1 MFPVLARL
9 VSISEVISSTQRR
22 GHCCSWSFGGEEIPF
37 ASAGFFFFLCWRRNP
52 SWVQSNSVVRNSRQR
67 RWFFL
72 LQQDCKLLNVLM
84 SILVFSSCV
93 WKPMIVN
100 CACGRFVTLLSE
112 QLYLPNCFSIQ
123 FLISFPLKHLSTEA
137 SEEQDSSQALS
148 REGENSMP
156 VNNFYRDTAY
166 RVLPYW
172 LFFPFC
178 SGFVAFLGLS
188 LPCGFLHIVLNL
200 LGWILALE
208 LILSFGSFVSCKC
221 GSVAY
226 NVWKTAFKLGRL
238 LAVGGLFSS
247 HLEALPCQC

>member
-1 MFPVLARL
+1 MY
-9 VSISEVISSTQRR
+9 VSCSCPACINQWGNLFNTKKGSLLFLKLWR
-22 GHCCSWSFGGEEIPF
+22 GRNSFCLCWLF
-37 ASAGFFFFLCWRRNP
+37 LFLCWRRNP

-100 CACGRFVTLLSE
+100 CVCGRFVTLLSE

-172 LFFPFC
+172 LFFPF
-178 SGFVAFLGLS
+178 
-188 LPCGFLHIVLNL
+188 VLVL
-200 LGWILALE
+200 L
-208 LILSFGSFVSCKC
+208 
-221 GSVAY
+221 
-226 NVWKTAFKLGRL
+226 
-238 LAVGGLFSS
+238 LF
-247 HLEALPCQC
+247 